1 VPAMAVAALAAS
13 TAPTVRAA
21 GDETLAASPIL
32 ASLDS
37 LSRQN
42 IGSWTARRLLEGE
55 LVDKN
60 ERGWMEVVTQ
70 FDRQRGISHTVVAEG
85 GSNRIRQRALA
96 SVLDK
101 EIGASREEE
110 ARRAAFS
117 RENYRY
123 RVIEG
128 VWQDVRIELL
138 PLRQDVRLLKGAAV
152 VDSQSGDLL
161 RVEGQLSQNPSFW
174 VRDVY
179 VARTY
184 ARFGSAT
191 LPVEL
196 VSTARVRMFGAARLR
211 IRTQYTSVD
220 GRPVSADASVQL
232 PARMVS

>member
-1 VPAMAVAALAAS
+1 LDLRRGIAAALAAS
-13 TAPTVRAA
+13 MAPVMSAA
-21 GDETLAASPIL
+21 EDETRDASPIL

-42 IGSWTARRLLEGE
+42 IGAWTARRMLEGE

-60 ERGWMEVVTQ
+60 ERGWMEVETR
-70 FDRQRGISHTVVAEG
+70 FDRQSGISHTILAEG
-85 GSNRIRQRALA
+85 GSHRIRQRALA
-96 SVLDK
+96 SVLEK
-101 EIGASREEE
+101 EIGAARADE

-123 RVIEG
+123 RVLDAS
-128 VWQDVRIELL
+128 WDDVRIELM
-138 PLRQDVRLLKGAAV
+138 PLREDVRLLKGAAV

-161 RVEGQLSQNPSFW
+161 KVEGQLAQNPSFW
-174 VRDVY
+174 VRDVF

-184 ARFGSAT
+184 ARVGTAT

-211 IRTQYTSVD
+211 IRNQYTSID
-220 GRPVSADASVQL
+220 GRPL
-232 PARMVS
+232 